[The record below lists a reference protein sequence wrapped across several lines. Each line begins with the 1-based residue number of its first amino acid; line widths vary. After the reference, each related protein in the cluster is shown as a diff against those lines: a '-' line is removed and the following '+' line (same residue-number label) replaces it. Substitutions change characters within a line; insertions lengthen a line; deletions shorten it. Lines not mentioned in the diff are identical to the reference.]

1 MSRLTITR
9 RLIALVTVPLVFTGG
24 FAAWALTTTGREA
37 ISAARLMELVSVAKK
52 AAILADRL
60 QDERAA
66 ATAVLVGGSPF
77 EQQAQYRLVAETTD
91 DAIEDYRRAR
101 GELRSAPAGTD
112 VLLARIDDQT
122 DRLSSVRDEVR
133 EGPTVALSA
142 VTFAYRITIA
152 DLVSLRETVAQ
163 AEGGSAELVGEIR
176 AAGALSRATEY
187 SARLQVEVL
196 RAIATGGATT
206 PADQQA
212 IMSTRAGYREA
223 MTFFDELAPTEW
235 QDWLDHALT
244 GPDVQ
249 AAQGLEDQ
257 VARALVGTSLSLDTT
272 RWIAA
277 TREQIARLHQVERQV
292 DESIRAEVDQVY
304 GDKLAW
310 VVAEAAV
317 VVVALMLAVVLAIGQ
332 SRSMIRRLRA
342 LAGAAR
348 VTAFVSLPQTVEK
361 LRGIGPETIDPD
373 AFANQAE
380 APMTDAGSDEITD
393 VSQAFVAVHR
403 QAIITA
409 ADLANMR
416 AGLSQILLHLARRNQ
431 RLVGGLIRELDGAE
445 RGEDD
450 PDRLAA
456 LFRLD
461 QLATRMG
468 RYNDNLLI
476 MGGHTAS
483 RVDAADVALDMVF
496 RGAQSKI
503 EQYQRI
509 RSAAMHTPIFVRGPA
524 VHDLTNLLAEL
535 LDNAT
540 HFSQPDSFV
549 DVIAGISNGCLVIQ
563 VRDSGVGIPA
573 RRLERFNHLLA
584 TPPAIDVSAVRSMG
598 LTVVAHIAA
607 RHDVQ
612 VRLTPGS
619 PVGTIAHVSV
629 PREVCEVP
637 GYAPPSADPETRQ
650 SNRPSPYRTDWPQM
664 VQANPHTHLRVAA
677 NFSWFQ
683 QRGVAAGAAR
693 PVRGVADAGWTAAAQ
708 AASYA
713 ATPDR
718 DRITHT
724 GLPRRPPMANLVPG
738 AVPDGNEGVGA
749 VDYRD
754 PAVVATSLAAFAH
767 GNALSRARHANGAG
781 SPGYRFPAQR
791 SAEATAPPTP

>member
-1 MSRLTITR
+1 VGRLTITR
-9 RLIALVTVPLVFTGG
+9 RLIALITVPLVFTGG

-37 ISAARLMELVSVAKK
+37 ISAARLMDLVSVAQE
-52 AAILADRL
+52 AAVLADRL

-66 ATAVLVGGSPF
+66 ATAVLVGRSPF
-77 EQQAQYRLVAETTD
+77 EQQAE
-91 DAIEDYRRAR
+91 YRRLADQTDEAIGNYR
-101 GELRSAPAGTD
+101 RVRADVRSASIGTQ
-112 VLLARIDDQT
+112 VLLDRIDDQVG
-122 DRLSSVRDEVR
+122 RLPSVRDDVR

-163 AEGGSAELVGEIR
+163 ANGGSAELLGHIR

-187 SARLQVEVL
+187 SARLQIEVL
-196 RAIATGGATT
+196 QAIAAGGGTT

-223 MTFFDELAPTEW
+223 MAFFDELAPAQW

-249 AAQGLEDQ
+249 IAQGLEDQ
-257 VARALVGTSLSLDTT
+257 VARAPVGESLQLDTT
-272 RWIAA
+272 RWITA
-277 TREQIARLHQVERQV
+277 TRAQIALLHQVERQV

-304 GDKLAW
+304 GGKLAW

-317 VVVALMLAVVLAIGQ
+317 VLAALMLAVVLAIGQ

-342 LAGAAR
+342 LASAAR

-361 LRGIGPETIDPD
+361 LRAIGPQTIDPA

-380 APMTDAGSDEITD
+380 APIPDAGSDEIAD
-393 VSQAFVAVHR
+393 VSQAFLAVHR

-476 MGGHTAS
+476 MGGQTAS
-483 RVDAADVALDMVF
+483 RVDATNVALDTVF

-503 EQYQRI
+503 ERYQRI
-509 RSAAMHTPIFVRGPA
+509 RTAAMHTPIFVRGTA

-540 HFSQPDSFV
+540 QFSEPDSIV
-549 DVIAGISNGCLVIQ
+549 DVAAGIADGRVVIQ
-563 VRDSGVGIPA
+563 VRDLGVGIPP
-573 RRLERFNHLLA
+573 RRLDQFNHILA
-584 TPPAIDVSAVRSMG
+584 TPPPIDVSAVRSMG

-607 RHDVQ
+607 RHAIL

-619 PVGTIAHVSV
+619 QVGTVAHVMV

-637 GYAPPSADPETRQ
+637 GYTPPPGEPPSGRSTR
-650 SNRPSPYRTDWPQM
+650 SYPYRTGWAQTAQPDP
-664 VQANPHTHLRVAA
+664 PIYRGVAA

-683 QRGVAAGAAR
+683 PNEVVVGAGR
-693 PVRGVADAGWTAAAQ
+693 PPRGVADAGWAAAAQ
-708 AASYA
+708 AAAYA
-713 ATPDR
+713 AAPHG
-718 DRITHT
+718 DRITNT

-738 AVPDGNEGVGA
+738 AVPDGVSGVGA
-749 VDYRD
+749 ADYRD
-754 PAVVATSLAAFAH
+754 PAVVAASVAAFAQ
-767 GNALSRARHANGAG
+767 GNAQSRALHANGAG
-781 SPGYRFPAQR
+781 PPQYRLPTQR
-791 SAEATAPPTP
+791 TAEATPPPTT

>member
-37 ISAARLMELVSVAKK
+37 VSAARLMDLVSVARE
-52 AAILADRL
+52 AAVLADRL

-77 EQQAQYRLVAETTD
+77 EQQAEYRRVADTTD
-91 DAIEDYRRAR
+91 EAIETYRRVRA
-101 GELRSAPAGTD
+101 EVRSAPAGAQ
-112 VLLARIDDQT
+112 VLLDRIDDQVA
-122 DRLSSVRDEVR
+122 RLPSVRDDVR

-163 AEGGSAELVGEIR
+163 ANGGSAELLGEIR

-187 SARLQVEVL
+187 SARLQIDVL
-196 RAIATGGATT
+196 QAIATGGATT

-212 IMSTRAGYREA
+212 ILSTRAGYREA
-223 MTFFDELAPTEW
+223 MAFFDELAPAQW

-249 AAQGLEDQ
+249 AAQGL
-257 VARALVGTSLSLDTT
+257 AGSGRAGSRRGTPCSWTPT
-272 RWIAA
+272 RWITA
-277 TREQIARLHQVERQV
+277 TREQIALLHQVERQV
-292 DESIRAEVDQVY
+292 DESIRAEVEQVY
-304 GDKLAW
+304 GGKLAW

-317 VVVALMLAVVLAIGQ
+317 VLVALMLAVVLAVGQ

-361 LRGIGPETIDPD
+361 LRAIGPQTIDPD

-380 APMTDAGSDEITD
+380 APMPDAGSDEIAD
-393 VSQAFVAVHR
+393 VSQAFLAVHR

-476 MGGHTAS
+476 MGGQTAS
-483 RVDAADVALDMVF
+483 RVDATDVALDTVF
-496 RGAQSKI
+496 RGRTVKNRTVSTNPHGGRAHPNL
-503 EQYQRI
+503 RA
-509 RSAAMHTPIFVRGPA
+509 RDRGPRS
-524 VHDLTNLLAEL
+524 D
-535 LDNAT
+535 
-540 HFSQPDSFV
+540 Q
-549 DVIAGISNGCLVIQ
+549 
-563 VRDSGVGIPA
+563 PA
-573 RRLERFNHLLA
+573 RRTARQRHPVL
-584 TPPAIDVSAVRSMG
+584 PAG
-598 LTVVAHIAA
+598 LSRG
-607 RHDVQ
+607 RHSGHRGWPRRHSGP
-612 VRLTPGS
+612 RLWRRDS
-619 PVGTIAHVSV
+619 
-629 PREVCEVP
+629 
-637 GYAPPSADPETRQ
+637 
-650 SNRPSPYRTDWPQM
+650 
-664 VQANPHTHLRVAA
+664 
-677 NFSWFQ
+677 
-683 QRGVAAGAAR
+683 
-693 PVRGVADAGWTAAAQ
+693 AAAPRR
-708 AASYA
+708 SS
-713 ATPDR
+713 T
-718 DRITHT
+718 TF
-724 GLPRRPPMANLVPG
+724 LPRR
-738 AVPDGNEGVGA
+738 
-749 VDYRD
+749 
-754 PAVVATSLAAFAH
+754 
-767 GNALSRARHANGAG
+767 
-781 SPGYRFPAQR
+781 QR
-791 SAEATAPPTP
+791 STCPRSGRWDLPSWPTSPRGTQSWFA